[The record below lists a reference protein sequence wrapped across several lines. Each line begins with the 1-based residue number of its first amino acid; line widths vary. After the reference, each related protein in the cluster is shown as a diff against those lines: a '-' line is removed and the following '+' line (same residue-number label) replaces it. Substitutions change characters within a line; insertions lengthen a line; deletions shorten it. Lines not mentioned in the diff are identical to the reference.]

1 MKIDMSKARPVLT
14 PTEEVTIAPGEYLP
28 ADFNKPY
35 FSSMV
40 HDFGEDQEA
49 MTALSIAAHA
59 KFGSQPTHR
68 KNEQGGWWERTPAYR
83 QARAEHSAA
92 IRALRTK
99 AVSPQLAVREI

>member
-14 PTEEVTIAPGEYLP
+14 PTEEITTIAPGEYLP

-68 KNEQGGWWERTPAYR
+68 KNEHGGWERTPAYQ

-99 AVSPQLAVREI
+99 AISPRVAATEN